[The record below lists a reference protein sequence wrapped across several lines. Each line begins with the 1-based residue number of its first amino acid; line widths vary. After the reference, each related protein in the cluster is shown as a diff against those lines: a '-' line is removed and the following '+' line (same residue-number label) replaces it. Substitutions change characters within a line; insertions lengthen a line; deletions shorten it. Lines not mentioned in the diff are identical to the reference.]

1 MDLRIGAGGW
11 AYFKVPGT
19 DSLVAYSRAF
29 DFVEVNSTF
38 YQIPKMETVK
48 SWRRRVPQDFEFSV
62 RCHKSI
68 THKHFLE
75 PTPEVL
81 ETFDIMIEIC
91 HILRSEFLH
100 ILTPPKM
107 EFNHEKIRSIRSLFS
122 TIDLRGVRLVWE
134 VRSQRKELSGEVV
147 KIMGD
152 YNIVHCVDLST
163 QTPQVE
169 SDVLYTRIFGKSHHN
184 VYQFTDDE
192 LAEIYGKAK
201 DSNAKKGR
209 KAIHAARMYKDAAR
223 LKIFHLTGKFPR
235 VTKNLGVLSLKEVLM
250 EDTEFPITKE
260 ELIEKQGWKVIDLT
274 ETERVHT
281 SFLLEK
287 LPRKTYKRVGEII
300 KELQKR

>member
-1 MDLRIGAGGW
+1 MDIRIGTGGW
-11 AYFKVPGT
+11 AYFKVPGM
-19 DSLVAYSRAF
+19 DSLVAYSKAF

-48 SWRRRVPQDFEFSV
+48 SWRRRVPEDFEFSV

-68 THKHFLE
+68 THQHFLE
-75 PTPEVL
+75 PTSEVI
-81 ETFDIMIEIC
+81 ETFNTMIEIC
-91 HILRSEFLH
+91 HYLRSDFLH
-100 ILTPPKM
+100 ILSPPKM
-107 EFNHEKIRSIRSLFS
+107 EFNREKIKSIRDLFS
-122 TIDLRGVRLVWE
+122 TIELRGVRLVWE
-134 VRSQRKELSGEVV
+134 VRGQKNELDQEVV
-147 KIMGD
+147 KIMED
-152 YNIVHCVDLST
+152 YDIVHCIDLST
-163 QTPQVE
+163 QNPQIE
-169 SDVLYTRIFGKSHHN
+169 SDVLYTRIFGKGHHN

-201 DSNAKKGR
+201 DSKPKRVR

-250 EDTEFPITKE
+250 EDTKFPITKE
-260 ELIEKQGWKVIDLT
+260 ELVEKQGWKVIDLT
-274 ETERVHT
+274 ETERVHA

-287 LPRKTYKRVGEII
+287 LPEKIYQRVGEII

>member
-1 MDLRIGAGGW
+1 MDIRIGAGGW
-11 AYFKVPGT
+11 AYFNVPGM
-19 DSLVAYSRAF
+19 DSLVAYSKAF

-38 YQIPKMETVK
+38 YQIPEMETVK
-48 SWRRRVPQDFEFSV
+48 SWRRRVPEDFEFSV

-68 THKHFLE
+68 THQHFLE
-75 PTPEVL
+75 PTSEVI
-81 ETFDIMIEIC
+81 ETFDRMIEIC
-91 HILRSEFLH
+91 RLLRSGFFHIL
-100 ILTPPKM
+100 IPPKM
-107 EFNHEKIRSIRSLFS
+107 EFNRGKIKSIRDLFS
-122 TIDLRGVRLVWE
+122 TINLSGVRLVLE
-134 VRSQRKELSGEVV
+134 VRSQKNELDQEVV
-147 KIMGD
+147 KIMED

-163 QTPQVE
+163 QTPHIE
-169 SDVLYTRIFGKSHHN
+169 SDVLYTRLFGKGHHN

-192 LAEIYGKAK
+192 LAEIYGKAT
-201 DSNAKKGR
+201 DSKLKRVR

-223 LKIFHLTGKFPR
+223 LKIYHLTGKFPR
-235 VTKNLGVLSLKEVLM
+235 VTKNLGLLSLKEVLL

-274 ETERVHT
+274 ETERVHA